1 MKRFLLF
8 LCLVLLPSAASAQW
22 NYASKAA
29 SDSLA
34 LALLKTSVD
43 DSLLNYGI
51 RPRLNANTWF
61 NLYGTAGVDTVQSW
75 KNSQKITVAS
85 LDSLGTLRVL
95 NLYAS
100 NRITIP
106 YVFLNSSGTAAS
118 PAIKWL
124 SIDEDTG
131 IYRVGPNRFGIT
143 AKGANVATFD
153 SMGVAVTGLTQS
165 DSMKVSSAGTSNN
178 YLQSWWKNGVRKAY
192 VDSSGNIVNA
202 GLIQSSGS
210 LYGSVIRTANV
221 GSAAHPVFHYS
232 GDTDTGLYWVAA
244 LGNSLGIAAKGA
256 NVATFDSSGVTV
268 ANTLSAKVAEA
279 DTFKANYAVLWGPNL
294 ADYTV
299 VYTDSVASA
308 GAANDTTGTRV
319 YWRRYFSWDSAE
331 SPSMKTGIYSTVF
344 HLGTE
349 TRYKPDSLVVNLW
362 FDGTHANADSGAAM
376 IVVKGQSGTIVST
389 GWVTVAAASTWEHKG
404 YVIPTP
410 FTRNEEYEILVYTKS
425 VSGGRWCWS
434 PPRFK

>member
-1 MKRFLLF
+1 M
-8 LCLVLLPSAASAQW
+8 PTAATAQW

-43 DSLLNYGI
+43 DSLLNYGV
-51 RPRLNANTWF
+51 RPRLNAKTAF
-61 NLYGTAGVDTVQSW
+61 NLWNIAGIDTLQSW
-75 KNSQKITVAS
+75 KDSLKRTVAWM
-85 LDSLGTLRVL
+85 DS
-95 NLYAS
+95 
-100 NRITIP
+100 
-106 YVFLNSSGTAAS
+106 
-118 PAIKWL
+118 
-124 SIDEDTG
+124 TG
-131 IYRVGPNRFGIT
+131 
-143 AKGANVATFD
+143 K
-153 SMGVAVTGLTQS
+153 LTTKMVQS
-165 DSMKVSSAGTSNN
+165 DSMKVSNTGTSANWLLMV
-178 YLQSWWKNGVRKAY
+178 YKNGVRKAS
-192 VDSSGNIVNA
+192 VDSSGNGYLRNNIYVGGQFLPSTVNNVA
-202 GLIQSSGS
+202 APVYSS
-210 LYGSVIRTANV
+210 N
-221 GSAAHPVFHYS
+221 
-232 GDTDTGLYWVAA
+232 GDSDTGIYFPLNYSNQV
-244 LGNSLGIAAKGA
+244 GIAAKGA
-256 NVATFDSSGVTV
+256 NVATFDSAGVTV
-268 ANTLSAKVAEA
+268 AETLSAKVAKA

-299 VYTDSVASA
+299 VNTDSVASA

-410 FTRNEEYEILVYTKS
+410 FTRNEEYEMLVYTKS

>member
-8 LCLVLLPSAASAQW
+8 LCLVLMPTAATAQW

-43 DSLLNYGI
+43 DSLLNYGV
-51 RPRLNANTWF
+51 RPRLNAKTAF
-61 NLYGTAGVDTVQSW
+61 NLWNIAGIDTLQSW
-75 KNSQKITVAS
+75 KDSLKRTVAWM
-85 LDSLGTLRVL
+85 DS
-95 NLYAS
+95 
-100 NRITIP
+100 
-106 YVFLNSSGTAAS
+106 
-118 PAIKWL
+118 
-124 SIDEDTG
+124 TG
-131 IYRVGPNRFGIT
+131 
-143 AKGANVATFD
+143 K
-153 SMGVAVTGLTQS
+153 LTTKMVQS
-165 DSMKVSSAGTSNN
+165 DSMKVSNTGTSANWLLMV
-178 YLQSWWKNGVRKAY
+178 YKNGVRKAS
-192 VDSSGNIVNA
+192 VDSSGNGYLRNNIYVGGQFLPSTVNNVA
-202 GLIQSSGS
+202 APVYSS
-210 LYGSVIRTANV
+210 N
-221 GSAAHPVFHYS
+221 
-232 GDTDTGLYWVAA
+232 GDSDTGIYFPLNYSNQV
-244 LGNSLGIAAKGA
+244 GIAAKGA
-256 NVATFDSSGVTV
+256 NVATFDSAGVTV
-268 ANTLSAKVAEA
+268 AETLSAKVAKA

-299 VYTDSVASA
+299 VNTDSVASA